1 MNIDRSIDERI
12 VLQPEDKPEQEL
24 LGLIFE
30 FGEAYGFFPFFTLD
44 LPEYPALDEDLH
56 REAPLNPRGDVIDP
70 APGARALVVGFDRED
85 YQ

>member
-1 MNIDRSIDERI
+1 MNIDRSVDERI
-12 VLQPEDKPEQEL
+12 VLQPEDEPEQEL

-44 LPEYPALDEDLH
+44 VPDYPGLDEDLH
-56 REAPLNPRGDVIDP
+56 HDPPLNPRGDVIDP
-70 APGARALVVGFDRED
+70 DPGVRALVVCYELED

>member
-1 MNIDRSIDERI
+1 MNIDRSLEDRI
-12 VLQPEDKPEQEL
+12 ALQPEDEPEQEL

-44 LPEYPALDEDLH
+44 VPDYPGLDEELH
-56 REAPLNPRGDVIDP
+56 RETQLNPRGDITDP
-70 APGARALVVGFDRED
+70 DPGARALVVRYEPED

>member
-1 MNIDRSIDERI
+1 MNIDRSVDERI
-12 VLQPEDKPEQEL
+12 VLQPEDDPEQEL

-30 FGEAYGFFPFFTLD
+30 FGESYGFFPFFTLD
-44 LPEYPALDEDLH
+44 VPEYPSLDGDLH

-70 APGARALVVGFDRED
+70 DPGARALVVGYESED